1 MSDRLTALTARRV
14 ALQADCA
21 LQRDDVLSIYQG
33 MAKRASRVDSVVSRV
48 RSFGPLIAVG
58 GVALL
63 VALGPSRG
71 LRLVSRALRFGVYAN
86 QAMRFL
92 R

>member
-1 MSDRLTALTARRV
+1 V

-21 LQRDDVLSIYQG
+21 LQRDDVSVIYDS
-33 MAKRASRVDSVVSRV
+33 MAERASRVDRLVSKI

-58 GVALL
+58 GAALL
-63 VALGPSRG
+63 IGLGPSRG
-71 LRLVSRALRFGVYAN
+71 MRLLSRGLKLGVFANQALRF
-86 QAMRFL
+86 L